1 MPGAT
6 HRYINIDDVDL
17 MIYTGHGYAKNR
29 DKKEGKFNYNGFHFG
44 HSDSGNHPEGIG
56 TGSEYNFTTEDAKYF
71 GYNAKTKWLVAYTC
85 NFLNTAQ
92 GDTNVTKMLD
102 RGGRLILGLGT
113 KAYISPNEG
122 EDFGKYLNA
131 GDTFREAF
139 YKAAEKNQDL
149 GPDPKKNNRNAKKY
163 KILYYGTAEN
173 NTLSDSLKKP
183 LAKVQRENAQLDERA
198 VNKYNFNDFEE
209 S

>member
-1 MPGAT
+1 MT
-6 HRYINIDDVDL
+6 SL
-17 MIYTGHGYAKNR
+17 
-29 DKKEGKFNYNGFHFG
+29 
-44 HSDSGNHPEGIG
+44 
-56 TGSEYNFTTEDAKYF
+56 
-71 GYNAKTKWLVAYTC
+71 
-85 NFLNTAQ
+85 
-92 GDTNVTKMLD
+92 
-102 RGGRLILGLGT
+102 LGLGT

-173 NTLSDSLKKP
+173 NTLSDSKY
-183 LAKVQRENAQLDERA
+183 ACH
-198 VNKYNFNDFEE
+198 NKYYA
-209 S
+209 

>member
-29 DKKEGKFNYNGFHFG
+29 NEEEGIFTSNSLHFG
-44 HSDSGNHPEGIG
+44 RTDTGKEHSWGNG
-56 TGSEYNFTTEDAKYF
+56 TASSVNFTTEDAKYF

-131 GDTFREAF
+131 GVTFREAF
-139 YKAAEKNQDL
+139 YKAAEKI
-149 GPDPKKNNRNAKKY
+149 
-163 KILYYGTAEN
+163 KI
-173 NTLSDSLKKP
+173 
-183 LAKVQRENAQLDERA
+183 
-198 VNKYNFNDFEE
+198 
-209 S
+209 

>member
-29 DKKEGKFNYNGFHFG
+29 NEEEIFTSNSLHFG
-44 HSDSGNHPEGIG
+44 RTDTGKEHSWGNG
-56 TGSEYNFTTEDAKYF
+56 TASSVNFTTEDAKYF

-183 LAKVQRENAQLDERA
+183 LAKIQRENAQLDERA